1 MPKRPR
7 DDEDDF
13 DVVDEEER
21 PKKKKRPSVKETRST
36 RVDETDEV
44 EERPRRRRRDEDDAE
59 EEDRPTRRREEAVDD
74 DDDDRPRKKKK
85 PRLTKADRK
94 RMREEDEEAREKAR
108 ENLIFEW
115 TGPIA
120 LTFCG
125 VLMTVIAGFI
135 MARRTEGIINPPLLL
150 AVTTGW
156 TIILIPIVIVS
167 LMVIGSLA
175 AIDYGTLKNAV
186 RSLVAIT
193 FFVNGIYWLGNL
205 TILGWFLAPLIAGI
219 VTFALFMMFFG
230 LDPQETST
238 SLGVLNVILW
248 VANKVFL
255 FVVLAALM
263 KWGGKDRGDDP
274 PGGDERPAW
283 KQKGEFNNKG
293 GQPPNQFGDDG
304 DDN

>member
-7 DDEDDF
+7 DEDDF
-13 DVVDEEER
+13 EVVDEDEPR
-21 PKKKKRPSVKETRST
+21 PKKKRSPMKETRAT

-44 EERPRRRRRDEDDAE
+44 EERPRRRRRD
-59 EEDRPTRRREEAVDD
+59 DD
-74 DDDDRPRKKKK
+74 DDDDRPSRRRDREEVAGGDEDDRPRKKKK
-85 PRLTKADRK
+85 KLRLTEADRR
-94 RMREEDEEAREKAR
+94 RMAREDEEAREKAR

-125 VLMTVIAGFI
+125 VLMTVISGFI
-135 MARRTEGIINPPLLL
+135 MARRTDGIVNPALLL
-150 AVTTGW
+150 AVTTAW
-156 TIILIPIVIVS
+156 TIVLVPIVIVS

-205 TILGWFLAPLIAGI
+205 TILGWFLAPMIAGV

-248 VANKVFL
+248 IANKVFL
-255 FVVLAALM
+255 IVVLAALLR
-263 KWGGKDRGDDP
+263 WGGKGRDDDDFKDDRP
-274 PGGDERPAW
+274 QW
-283 KQKGEFNNKG
+283 KQKADFNNNG
-293 GQPPNQFGDDG
+293 RQPPNQFDDGG